1 MVKIFHRGYS
11 DFKILR
17 SLFMQLLYQPQ
28 VTINK
33 PERAI
38 GRDVTTTLSFTMILI
53 DLNGDGE
60 LTDEFLRV
68 HIG

>member
-1 MVKIFHRGYS
+1 VDTLIL
-11 DFKILR
+11 KILR
-17 SLFMQLLYQPQ
+17 SLFMQDTYQPQ

-38 GRDVTTTLSFTMILI
+38 GRDVTTNLSFTMILI

-60 LTDEFLRV
+60 LMMSLLQVR
-68 HIG
+68 IG